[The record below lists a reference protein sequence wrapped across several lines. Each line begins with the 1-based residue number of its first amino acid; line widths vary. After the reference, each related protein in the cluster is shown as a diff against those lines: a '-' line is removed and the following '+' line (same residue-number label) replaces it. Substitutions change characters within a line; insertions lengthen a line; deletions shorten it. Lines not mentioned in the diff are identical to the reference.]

1 MISLFELIGDNSYIA
16 AMTQHASGRQEGV
29 YGAKTGAAMQVPI
42 AIGWI
47 KIGPIKNAALKH
59 AALKHA
65 VLKRIP
71 LEECPLK
78 EWPLKERPLKQDP

>member
-1 MISLFELIGDNSYIA
+1 VISLFELIGDNSYIA

-29 YGAKTGAAMQVPI
+29 YGAKTGAVMQVPI

-47 KIGPIKNAALKH
+47 KIGPIKN

-78 EWPLKERPLKQDP
+78 EWPLKEWPLKERPLKQDP

>member
-1 MISLFELIGDNSYIA
+1 VISLFELIGNNSYIA
-16 AMTQHASGRQEGV
+16 AMTQHANGRQEVV
-29 YGAKTGAAMQVPI
+29 YGAKTGAVVQVPI

-71 LEECPLK
+71 LKECPLK
-78 EWPLKERPLKQDP
+78 ECPLKERPLKQDP

>member
-1 MISLFELIGDNSYIA
+1 VISLFELIGDNSYIA

-78 EWPLKERPLKQDP
+78 ECPLKQDP

>member
-16 AMTQHASGRQEGV
+16 AMTQHASGRQEVV
-29 YGAKTGAAMQVPI
+29 YGAKTGAVMQVPI

-65 VLKRIP
+65 VLKHAVLKRIP

-78 EWPLKERPLKQDP
+78 QDP

>member
-78 EWPLKERPLKQDP
+78 ERPLKQDP

>member
-1 MISLFELIGDNSYIA
+1 VISLFELIGDNSYIA

-29 YGAKTGAAMQVPI
+29 YGAKTGAVMQVPI

-47 KIGPIKNAALKH
+47 KIGPIKNAA
-59 AALKHA
+59 
-65 VLKRIP
+65 LKRIP

>member
-1 MISLFELIGDNSYIA
+1 VISLFELIGNNSYIA
-16 AMTQHASGRQEGV
+16 AMTQHANGRQEVV
-29 YGAKTGAAMQVPI
+29 YGAKTGAVVQVPI

-59 AALKHA
+59 A
-65 VLKRIP
+65 VLRRIP

-78 EWPLKERPLKQDP
+78 ERPLKQDP

>member
-59 AALKHA
+59 A

>member
-1 MISLFELIGDNSYIA
+1 VISLFELIGDNSYIA